1 MQRNSI
7 KHCTRPRDTTKAA
20 FYDLAEDAGW
30 SVATRGWPD
39 FFLQKGDRVI
49 AVQAIPTGQRKL
61 RQNDAVLQGIL
72 NELGVPCFAWSPD
85 LGLAAGGG
93 GFGGRGVEIIER
105 ETTARALDELS
116 VSLPKEL
123 LDQGGSEGD
132 ARTPAEPL
140 EAAPSL
146 PSQSETSSQV
156 DRVWA
161 AYVAVMK
168 PRQQQVGDDE
178 RLVIR
183 AALKV
188 ATPEEL
194 ITCIEECERSDYHM
208 KRGQYINRKGQA
220 YKSLAKILKPRPRR
234 EETQRSRIDWWLD
247 RANDSGVAGFPS
259 ADHAIVSQ
267 RQVEVQRGHHSDDP
281 EMVRKANDA
290 EAWLATHGIE
300 TVRRRA
306 DGYPTFRRVTGDE

>member
-1 MQRNSI
+1 MQEDIAHDR
-7 KHCTRPRDTTKAA
+7 RPRDATRAA

-30 SVATRGWPD
+30 KVATRGWPD
-39 FFLQKGDRVI
+39 FLLQKDDRII
-49 AVQAIPTGQRKL
+49 AVQTIPTGRRKL

-72 NELGVPCFAWSPD
+72 TELGVPCFAWSPD
-85 LGLAAGGG
+85 LGLAEGRGK
-93 GFGGRGVEIIER
+93 GGREVEIVER
-105 ETTARALDELS
+105 ETTARALDHFS
-116 VSLPKEL
+116 VSLSKRK
-123 LDQGGSEGD
+123 LDTGESEGID
-132 ARTPAEPL
+132 AGAGTPAAPL
-140 EAAPSL
+140 EAAPPL
-146 PSQSETSSQV
+146 PSRSETSSQV
-156 DRVWA
+156 DAVWG

-188 ATPEEL
+188 ATVEEL
-194 ITCIEECERSDYHM
+194 VTCIKTCEASDFHM
-208 KRGQYINRKGQA
+208 KRGQHVNRKGER
-220 YKSLAKILKPRPRR
+220 YKSIAKILKPRPRR

-247 RANDSGVAGFPS
+247 RANAAGVAGFPS
-259 ADHAIVSQ
+259 ADTAIVSQ

-306 DGYPTFRRVTGDE
+306 DGYPTFRRIGSE